1 MIKLKYYLRCLI
13 EIIKYN
19 IGTFI
24 LLIVGL
30 SSLLIG
36 ISIDEVEVKYRIV
49 KYDKIG
55 NEYLYIIDQMDDGIT
70 KYELLVKEKP
80 LLKNPYI
87 DYTISDF
94 ATILFILASVSLL
107 LFFILMLINIS
118 EDEFIP
124 DYFET
129 ILLSKVRIEYE
140 NNMYYYFIYNRLI
153 GKSDNKLTNYDIRFR
168 FNISNLNDVLRCP
181 IYKTKGQKRE
191 ESLSKLLKLNSNK
204 NTI

>member
-13 EIIKYN
+13 KIIKYN

-36 ISIDEVEVKYRIV
+36 INIDEVEVKYRIV

-80 LLKNPYI
+80 LIKNPYI
-87 DYTISDF
+87 DYMISDF
-94 ATILFILASVSLL
+94 ATILYIIASISLM
-107 LFFILMLINIS
+107 LFFILILINIC
-118 EDEFIP
+118 ENKFIP
-124 DYFET
+124 ADFAS

-140 NNMYYYFIYNRLI
+140 NNMYYYFIYNRFI
-153 GKSDNKLTNYDIRFR
+153 GKDKNKLTNYDIKII
-168 FNISNLNDVLRCP
+168 FNILNLNDVLRCP

-191 ESLSKLLKLNSNK
+191 ELLSKLK
-204 NTI
+204 I